1 MTASAVVLQ
10 ARDDIVPFIF
20 MEQKPIFDVSQSNV
34 SADLPL
40 CADCRLPGCWAGAN
54 LVPVINVTEMLQT
67 APSSGHS
74 AARQH

>member
-20 MEQKPIFDVSQSNV
+20 MEQKPIFDVSQSTV

-40 CADCRLPGCWAGAN
+40 CADCRLPGGWAGAN